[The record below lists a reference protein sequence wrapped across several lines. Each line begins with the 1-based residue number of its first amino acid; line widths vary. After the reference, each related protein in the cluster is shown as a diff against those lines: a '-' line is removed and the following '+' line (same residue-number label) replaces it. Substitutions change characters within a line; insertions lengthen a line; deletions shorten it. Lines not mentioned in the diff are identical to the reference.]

1 MGSLI
6 IFSKIIVS
14 TTVPR
19 IFCFSNAAAVACQRK
34 TSFNLVPHGFGRFS
48 TAKSCLTEITI
59 KPTLFWFLNR
69 GYLESSIRAGLGGHA
84 RLSLPSGNE
93 ILLPEERRMKHGR
106 NTMATSKVYFS
117 DLRSS
122 MKRNLLTKL
131 GELLDKAGLEDII
144 SSRDL
149 VALKLHFGEK
159 GNTAF
164 IRPVF
169 IRHIVDHLQSLG
181 AFPFLTDANT
191 LYAGTRGNSV
201 SHLKTAI
208 ENGFAYSVVN
218 APVIIADG
226 LRGAA
231 YASVPIKQKHV
242 ETAYIGR
249 EIVDADALI
258 SIAHF
263 KGHELSGFG
272 GAIKNVGMGCAARKG
287 KLQQHSDLSP
297 KVKAKK
303 CIGCGECVAHCSQE
317 AISLADEKKAVI
329 NPHKCVGCGECILIC
344 PNGAIDIQWS
354 NDIAI
359 FQEKM
364 AEYTLAALKNKAQ
377 KSLFVNFIT
386 QVSPACDCYGH
397 NDAPIVPDI
406 GIVASTDPVA
416 VDQASVDLVNRHVPA
431 EGSCVSGR
439 VKTGEDKFRAV
450 YPKIDWGIQLDH
462 AEKIGLGSRKYELIS
477 V

>member
-1 MGSLI
+1 M
-6 IFSKIIVS
+6 S
-14 TTVPR
+14 T
-19 IFCFSNAAAVACQRK
+19 S
-34 TSFNLVPHGFGRFS
+34 
-48 TAKSCLTEITI
+48 E
-59 KPTLFWFLNR
+59 
-69 GYLESSIRAGLGGHA
+69 
-84 RLSLPSGNE
+84 
-93 ILLPEERRMKHGR
+93 
-106 NTMATSKVYFS
+106 VYFS

-131 GELLDKAGLEDII
+131 GELLDRAGLEHIV

-159 GNTAF
+159 GNTAY

-169 IRHIVDHLQSLG
+169 VRRIVDHIQSLG

-231 YASVPIKQKHV
+231 YASVSIKQEHV

-249 EIVDADALI
+249 EIVDADAFI
-258 SIAHF
+258 SLAHF

-272 GAIKNVGMGCAARKG
+272 GTIKNVGMGSAARKG

-297 KVKAKK
+297 RVKAKK
-303 CIGCGECVAHCSQE
+303 CVGCGECAAHCSHE
-317 AISLADEKKAVI
+317 AITLSDKKKAVI
-329 NPHKCVGCGECILIC
+329 NPEKCVGCGECILIC

-354 NDIAI
+354 KDIVV
-359 FQEKM
+359 FQQKM
-364 AEYTLAALKNKAQ
+364 AEYTLAVLKNMRE

-397 NDAPIVPDI
+397 NDAAIVPDI
-406 GIVASTDPVA
+406 GIVVSTDPVA
-416 VDQASVDLVNRHVPA
+416 IDQASVDLVNRYVPA
-431 EGSCVSGR
+431 EGSCISGR
-439 VKTGEDKFRAV
+439 VQAGQDKFTAL
-450 YPKIDWGIQLDH
+450 YPKIDWRVQLDH
-462 AEKIGLGSRKYELIS
+462 AEKIGLGSRKYKLIS